1 MPLALGDVRPAS
13 FDLELVRLDQTPDLL
28 IDDGFDAAETSFSRY
43 ALGRAAGEDRL
54 VGLPAFVMSA
64 FRHRC
69 VITRRDSPLTSLAEL
84 AGRRVGLTGWP
95 DSGNTWTR
103 ALVRRA
109 GVSQSE
115 VEWFVGPLLPDH
127 PVGER
132 IGPRGAPANVA
143 RTPGDRPL
151 VELLLAGELD
161 AVMTPFMPPG
171 FHEPGSPLRQLIPD
185 YRTAEAAYF
194 AEVGYVPGI
203 HLITVR
209 KEVTER
215 YPAVTGELMA
225 ALDTSRRTWLGKR
238 TKLADTTPW
247 LLAELDITAKT
258 VGLDWTPYGAP
269 STDAMVAAFC
279 DELLAQ
285 GLTGDPVE
293 PGMLFAD
300 YAELGSAA

>member
-1 MPLALGDVRPAS
+1 MPLALGDVRPSS

-28 IDDGFDAAETSFSRY
+28 TDDAFDAAETSFSRY
-43 ALGRAAGEDRL
+43 TLGRAAGEDRL
-54 VGLPAFVMSA
+54 VGLPAFVMSG

-69 VITRRDSPLTSLAEL
+69 VITRRDSGLTSLAEL
-84 AGRRVGLTGWP
+84 RGRRVGLTGWP

-103 ALVRRA
+103 AVVRRA
-109 GVSQSE
+109 GVAQSD
-115 VEWFVGPLLPDH
+115 VEWFVGPLMSDH

-143 RTPGDRPL
+143 RTPGDRSL

-171 FHEPGSPLRQLIPD
+171 FHEPGSPLRHLIPD
-185 YRTAEAAYF
+185 YRAAEAAYF

-209 KEVTER
+209 REVAER
-215 YPAVTGELMA
+215 HPGVTGELMA
-225 ALDTSRRTWLGKR
+225 ALEASRRTWLGKR
-238 TKLADTTPW
+238 LKLADTTPW

-269 STDAMVAAFC
+269 STDAMTAAFC
-279 DELLAQ
+279 EELFAQ
-285 GLTGDPVE
+285 DLTDAPVDPGL
-293 PGMLFAD
+293 LFAD
-300 YAELGSAA
+300 YAELGSAV